1 MKYLKGGAAASQK
14 SKRKLSRK
22 LRSRTR
28 SDSFRPKKT
37 IRKTSLRRIKSDPSL
52 SQKKKK
58 GVKFAKKTR
67 KLLYGKL
74 NNGTGKYSE
83 WRENVNHRPLEN
95 CVQVNDTAIGL
106 PIMYNLY
113 TKKRGTKAHHT
124 DNIGTVHT
132 CLPDE
137 YPYLGKSDDNRWCCF
152 RTIEEAKKNDQLAS
166 NVKKNLKQQQHNIHE
181 EYASSL
187 QAGSVIGPV
196 SWTRANK
203 KVSQKEAHNTLTGKH
218 LICNPADSG
227 RMRNPDMCFTDM
239 YPCYDP
245 KDNKCYNID
254 GDVSLMPAIKMSSK
268 GNNLRRQLRAIRGK
282 GPKKS
287 IML

>member
-1 MKYLKGGAAASQK
+1 MKYLKGGAVASKIQTQIIQ
-14 SKRKLSRK
+14 K

-37 IRKTSLRRIKSDPSL
+37 IRKTRLRRIKSDPSL

-132 CLPDE
+132 CLPNE
-137 YPYLGKSDDNRWCCF
+137 YPFRKSNDNRRCCF
-152 RTIEEAKKNDQLAS
+152 RTTEEAKK
-166 NVKKNLKQQQHNIHE
+166 
-181 EYASSL
+181 
-187 QAGSVIGPV
+187 
-196 SWTRANK
+196 
-203 KVSQKEAHNTLTGKH
+203 
-218 LICNPADSG
+218 
-227 RMRNPDMCFTDM
+227 
-239 YPCYDP
+239 
-245 KDNKCYNID
+245 
-254 GDVSLMPAIKMSSK
+254 
-268 GNNLRRQLRAIRGK
+268 
-282 GPKKS
+282 
-287 IML
+287 